1 MQNLDLTDV
10 RSIIQSLKDGIK
22 EYREA
27 GKFKEMLDNMVKFY
41 QYSFNN
47 QMLILAQKPDAT
59 YCGSL
64 KFWNSLGRYVE
75 KEALKEGGIKILCP
89 VPYEEE
95 YEKKDAEGKVILD
108 KDGNPELQKV
118 KCIRFKVGRTF
129 DISQTYG
136 KELKLGG
143 NELVGE
149 GLDIANFLE
158 QMKEI
163 AEVNDIRIEPM
174 TFSSAKGYF
183 DTKKREIV
191 VKEGMSDLHTT
202 KTVVHESAHSLVFKD
217 KELEESLTR
226 EEHEIVAESVAYV
239 VCKRFGLDTSEY
251 SFNYVNGWASEDDA
265 KIEKCVDFIA
275 STSKT
280 LIERMEDKLGLKKDL
295 DIKKDLHNE
304 KASEIKKTK
313 AQTKKKSYQKGLKK

>member
-1 MQNLDLTDV
+1 
-10 RSIIQSLKDGIK
+10 
-22 EYREA
+22 
-27 GKFKEMLDNMVKFY
+27 
-41 QYSFNN
+41 
-47 QMLILAQKPDAT
+47 
-59 YCGSL
+59 
-64 KFWNSLGRYVE
+64 
-75 KEALKEGGIKILCP
+75 
-89 VPYEEE
+89 
-95 YEKKDAEGKVILD
+95 
-108 KDGNPELQKV
+108 
-118 KCIRFKVGRTF
+118 
-129 DISQTYG
+129 
-136 KELKLGG
+136 
-143 NELVGE
+143 
-149 GLDIANFLE
+149 
-158 QMKEI
+158 
-163 AEVNDIRIEPM
+163 M